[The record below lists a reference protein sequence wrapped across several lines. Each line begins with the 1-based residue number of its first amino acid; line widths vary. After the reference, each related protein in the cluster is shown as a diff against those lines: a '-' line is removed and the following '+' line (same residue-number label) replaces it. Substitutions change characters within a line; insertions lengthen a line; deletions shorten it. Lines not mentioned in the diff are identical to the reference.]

1 MMGDESENRNER
13 YLERQSS
20 KMPTR
25 KQKSILLMLLEMKG
39 KLNVITLNPR
49 DYFITHSS
57 QKSTFPHLNDKNN
70 FISLPWL
77 SNQTPSLSV

>member
-1 MMGDESENRNER
+1 MRGRTGMRDVWKDRVPRCQQGSRNQ
-13 YLERQSS
+13 YF
-20 KMPTR
+20 
-25 KQKSILLMLLEMKG
+25 LMLLEMKG
-39 KLNVITLNPR
+39 KLNVITLSPR